1 MVMKYLLILNASLSR
16 PEGKRMQWFMNNFVE
31 NIKSDIAFNHPK
43 RFKDLELL
51 TNAMYMVNF
60 HTNMK
65 TSEFFYQILNT
76 IQNLDESDI
85 RTGRCLIQLILSI
98 ARMQVI
104 DHDMIDLLM
113 RKVNEFQP
121 FREAESL
128 NDLSYAGLNFLFT
141 LR

>member
-1 MVMKYLLILNASLSR
+1 
-16 PEGKRMQWFMNNFVE
+16 MNNFVE

-85 RTGRCLIQLILSI
+85 RTGRNLIQLILSI
-98 ARMQVI
+98 ARMEVI
-104 DHDMIDLLM
+104 DHDMIALLM

-121 FREAESL
+121 FREAENL